1 MDHLIPPDWFATQ
14 SQWVLLAVAA
24 VAMFVLI
31 RGADWIIVGASG
43 MASRFG
49 VPEVIIGAT
58 VVSLGTTSP
67 EAAVSVM
74 AAWSGEPGLALGNA
88 IGSIVAD
95 TGLIFG
101 LVCMLTVLPAD
112 RRLLTRQGWIQFG
125 AAATLAV
132 ICYGARFLQGEQ
144 ATIGRPIGV
153 LLLIGL
159 VVYILFSIRW
169 SRQAVAE
176 EIPEEPTH
184 GLPYLLVRGIGGLAM
199 VLLASRVMVLSMI
212 VLAEVHW
219 KVPSV
224 VVAATLVAFG
234 TSLPELAI
242 GITCVL
248 RGRTGL
254 LVGNVIGADILNVLF
269 VVGASATAAPL
280 PIVDAT
286 ARQPDI
292 LLWIHLPAML
302 LILGMFRLFIR
313 GATRRGHF
321 RRWYGVPLVIMY
333 VAYVVVQYVIS

>member
-1 MDHLIPPDWFATQ
+1 MDHLIPPDWFNTQ

-31 RGADWIIVGASG
+31 RGADWLIVGASG
-43 MASRFG
+43 TASRFG

-74 AAWSGEPGLALGNA
+74 AAWTGEPGLALGNA
-88 IGSIVAD
+88 IGSIIAD

-101 LVCMLTVLPAD
+101 LGCMLAVLPAD

-125 AAATLAV
+125 SAATLAV
-132 ICYGARFLQGEQ
+132 ICYGTRFLQGEQ
-144 ATIGRPIGV
+144 ATMGRPIGV

-159 VVYILFSIRW
+159 IVYILFSIRW

-176 EIPEEPTH
+176 ENSEEPTH
-184 GLPYLLVRGIGGLAM
+184 GLSYLLVRGVGGLAM

-242 GITCVL
+242 GITAIL
-248 RGRTGL
+248 KGRTGL

-280 PIVDAT
+280 PIVDPT

-292 LLWIHLPAML
+292 LLWIHIPAML
-302 LILGMFRLFIR
+302 LILGLFRLFIQR
-313 GATRRGHF
+313 ATGRGHF
-321 RRWYGVPLVIMY
+321 RRWYGLPLVILY